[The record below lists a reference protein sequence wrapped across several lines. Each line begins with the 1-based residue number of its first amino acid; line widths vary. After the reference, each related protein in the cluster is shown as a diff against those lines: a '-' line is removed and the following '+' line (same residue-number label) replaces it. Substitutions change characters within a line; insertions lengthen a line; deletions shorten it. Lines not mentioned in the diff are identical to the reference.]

1 MAITCTCETLP
12 ADPKAAIRQIKQELR
27 AQIGDVQAVFDR
39 LTARI
44 AARVEEIDALKTSG
58 QDVWPTIPFAD
69 IARDRVTQAQR
80 ELIKR
85 RGCVVIKS
93 HFPRE
98 QALGWDNSM
107 LAYLDRNHFD
117 EVYKGPGDTFF
128 SSLEASRP

>member
-69 IARDRVTQAQR
+69 TRASSYPIPAPV
-80 ELIKR
+80 
-85 RGCVVIKS
+85 RGENGS
-93 HFPRE
+93 
-98 QALGWDNSM
+98 
-107 LAYLDRNHFD
+107 
-117 EVYKGPGDTFF
+117 
-128 SSLEASRP
+128 